1 MSTAGLAS
9 AVHVNFTIQPRHIL
23 LVVSFAIKLILAGL
37 TAERQKGK
45 LKEDLQRI
53 EIYVKFI
60 LRYCLFYASFQLS
73 QDGVPL
79 HRRHSRQKIFM
90 DFSHEV
96 LWPSY
101 LVIIFLF
108 IIELPKTW
116 MIVLKILEKSVRLKQ
131 VLFSLFS
138 MIHNKTKNMIFR
150 LQLL

>member
-1 MSTAGLAS
+1 MVSSSDRELVSTAGLAS
-9 AVHVNFTIQPRHIL
+9 AVHMNFTIQPRHIL

-45 LKEDLQRI
+45 LKEDLQKI

-96 LWPSY
+96 LWP
-101 LVIIFLF
+101 FLF
-108 IIELPKTW
+108 GNHFFIY
-116 MIVLKILEKSVRLKQ
+116 
-131 VLFSLFS
+131 
-138 MIHNKTKNMIFR
+138 H
-150 LQLL
+150 